1 MSRLR
6 AVLICNS
13 YRDRQ
18 PGQTLR
24 PIPDTLN
31 DGDLVKAW
39 LCKQL
44 DIRQE
49 MGKPD
54 KANSIVMK
62 RDSCAE
68 DMITEIRSL
77 GTKLKRIGE
86 EGKEKP
92 LV

>member
-1 MSRLR
+1 
-6 AVLICNS
+6 
-13 YRDRQ
+13 
-18 PGQTLR
+18 
-24 PIPDTLN
+24 
-31 DGDLVKAW
+31 
-39 LCKQL
+39 
-44 DIRQE
+44 